1 MDWWDQVGNMAAFMQ
16 DTPALGVDL
25 ALHGPNADHVG
36 YDLAFGLQATATP
49 LDVYPSEMSFTEGA

>member
-1 MDWWDQVGNMAAFMQ
+1 VDWWQQVGNMVGFMSE
-16 DTPALGVDL
+16 TPALAVDM

-36 YDLAFGLQATATP
+36 YDLAFGLQATAMP